1 MLALDLAQYQP
12 IAIAML
18 VAFCVLKL
26 LQMKQQHR
34 PRELFKDESSK
45 CAVDI
50 DNEIDVEAQLI
61 QHAFP
66 ASANVS
72 GEELV
77 AANAALQTKAA
88 VLDQLLIEADRE
100 AGLLRELL
108 HEARSIRIPGV
119 LREDCHAESS
129 QDADDQLR
137 LATGTDSQPTRVNKQ
152 QFVRLLHQSGF
163 SPDEVAKAVKLP
175 IEIVLGMLGQSGE
188 QDRTAG

>member
-26 LQMKQQHR
+26 LRMKQQHR
-34 PRELFKDESSK
+34 PRELFKDESSQ
-45 CAVDI
+45 VDVR
-50 DNEIDVEAQLI
+50 DDSDSDTEAQRL
-61 QHAFP
+61 QPAFP

-72 GEELV
+72 GEELA
-77 AANAALQTKAA
+77 AANVALQTKA
-88 VLDQLLIEADRE
+88 VMLDQLLIEADRE

-119 LREDCHAESS
+119 LREDDHAASVI
-129 QDADDQLR
+129 DADDELS
-137 LATGTDSQPTRVNKQ
+137 LSTGTASQPVRVNQQ

-175 IEIVLGMLGQSGE
+175 LEIVLAILGQSGE
-188 QDRTAG
+188 QGRAAG